1 MGDTEGVRM
10 SRIVGLF
17 ISGTHQ
23 RSLRLILWLVSFV
36 LMLSGAAWFVAEQ
49 VAINMRS
56 EIATSLS
63 SYERLRHNVLSTFDV
78 MDQRLVAEPCSPAF
92 LDEMRRI
99 AFLPDGINEL
109 LYVENGNVICSV
121 NSGVFPHP
129 ASLGAADVD
138 AANPF
143 NISFWLDRDLGFLRL
158 EGMAG
163 TIARR
168 GQYAMVIPG
177 QTLPATAPRWMD
189 QELVFRAF
197 DSRWWHRSG
206 SPGIYLEAL
215 EHSGPALSSL
225 MKGAFYEMSCD
236 TAGVHCIAGRA
247 SLINLFSLGW
257 ATVAV
262 ILLVAGVLAAWVAQQ
277 LQRIIERYWSFE
289 ARFLRRFDKGSVVC
303 AYQPLLNLKKDL
315 ATGCEVLARWRDLD
329 GTIVPPDR
337 FLPIVEKRGLTE
349 RFTAMVVAYAYADLT
364 AHLPKGVRLQVNF
377 NIFPQ
382 DLDAGKLVPIFAPFL
397 TENTPFDVVV
407 EIVETAEIS
416 PETAQVE
423 IERLRAAGLKVYIDD
438 FGAGYSSMHNLAA
451 LSIDGVKLD
460 RSFAMAPDHSV
471 MSTMLAH
478 AIDLVQASGR
488 SLVVEGVETTDR
500 LNALKTTGMVD
511 FAQGYGIARPLL
523 IEPFVAYLADHGP
536 RPLTRPRL
544 VA

>member
-1 MGDTEGVRM
+1 MNR
-10 SRIVGLF
+10 F
-17 ISGTHQ
+17 IGILIAGTHE
-23 RSLRLILWLVSFV
+23 RGLRIGLWLVAFVV
-36 LMLSGAAWFVAEQ
+36 LMFGATWIVAEQ
-49 VAINMRS
+49 VSLNMRV
-56 EIATSLS
+56 ETQRSLTGF
-63 SYERLRHNVLSTFDV
+63 ERLRANVLSTFDE
-78 MDQRLVAEPCSPAF
+78 MDRRLVQPACSPAF
-92 LDEMRRI
+92 LDELRRI

-109 LYVENGNVICSV
+109 LYAPNGRVECSV
-121 NSGVFPHP
+121 NSGRLAVPED
-129 ASLGAADVD
+129 LGAPEIASQ
-138 AANPF
+138 NPF
-143 NISFWLDRDLGFLRL
+143 GMAFWIDIDLGFLGL
-158 EGMAG
+158 DGMVG
-163 TIARR
+163 TLAQR
-168 GQYAMVIPG
+168 GALAMIVPP
-177 QTLPATAPRWMD
+177 QPLPATGPRWME
-189 QELVFRAF
+189 QELIFRF
-197 DSRWWHRSG
+197 SDDVWLHRQG
-206 SPGIYLEAL
+206 EAGL
-215 EHSGPALSSL
+215 YTQARDATGPALASVFR
-225 MKGAFYEMSCD
+225 GVFYETSCD
-236 TAGVHCIAGRA
+236 SGGIHCIASR
-247 SLINLFSLGW
+247 SYLTQLFGLGW

-262 ILLVAGVLAAWVAQQ
+262 ILLVASVLAAWVAQQ
-277 LQRIIERYWSFE
+277 LHRIIERYWSFE
-289 ARFLRRFDKGSVVC
+289 ARFLRRLDKGSVVC

-315 ATGCEVLARWRDLD
+315 VTGCEVLARWRDLD

-337 FLPIVEKRGLTE
+337 FLPIIEKHGLTE
-349 RFTAMVVAYAYADLT
+349 RFTSMVVAYAYADLT
-364 AHLPKGVRLQVNF
+364 AHLPKGLRLQVNF

-397 TENTPFDVVV
+397 TENAPFDVVV

-488 SLVVEGVETTDR
+488 SLVVEGVETMDR
-500 LNALKTTGMVD
+500 LNALKATGMVD
-511 FAQGYGIARPLL
+511 FAQGYGISRPLL

>member
-1 MGDTEGVRM
+1 M
-10 SRIVGLF
+10 SRLIGIL
-17 ISGTHQ
+17 IAGTHE
-23 RSLRLILWLVSFV
+23 RGLKIGLWLAAFIV
-36 LMLSGAAWFVAEQ
+36 LMFGATWIVAEQ
-49 VAINMRS
+49 VSLNMRV
-56 EIATSLS
+56 ETQRSLAGF
-63 SYERLRHNVLSTFDV
+63 ERLRANVLSTFDE
-78 MDQRLVAEPCSPAF
+78 MDQRLEQPPCSPAF
-92 LDEMRRI
+92 LEELRRI

-109 LYVENGNVICSV
+109 LYAPNGIVECSV
-121 NSGVFPHP
+121 NSGRLNTPEVLDAPTIP
-129 ASLGAADVD
+129 AD
-138 AANPF
+138 NPF
-143 NISFWLDRDLGFLRL
+143 AMAFWVDIDLAFLGLD
-158 EGMAG
+158 GMVG
-163 TIARR
+163 TLAQR
-168 GQYAMVIPG
+168 GALAMIVPP
-177 QTLPATAPRWMD
+177 QPLPATGPRWME
-189 QELVFRAF
+189 QELIFRF
-197 DSRWWHRSG
+197 SDDVWMHRQG
-206 SPGIYLEAL
+206 EAGL
-215 EHSGPALSSL
+215 YTQARDATGPALASVFR
-225 MKGAFYEMSCD
+225 GVFYETSCD
-236 TAGVHCIAGRA
+236 SGGIHCIASR
-247 SLINLFSLGW
+247 SYLIQLFGLGW

-277 LQRIIERYWSFE
+277 LHRIIERYWSFE
-289 ARFLRRFDKGSVVC
+289 ARFLRRLEKGSVVC
-303 AYQPLLNLKKDL
+303 AYQPLLNLKTDL

-337 FLPIVEKRGLTE
+337 FLPIIEKHGLTE

-471 MSTMLAH
+471 MSTMLTH

-500 LNALKTTGMVD
+500 LNALKATGMVD